1 MAYIKITLSTPHRF
15 KEIKEYRDYLK
26 EKKVIQ
32 KKYPSKPWNNIPKR
46 GPRKIVEPFDEKWW
60 AELQSYKK
68 EMLDLLFTPNGN
80 FQQFT
85 WQLLSEKEDAEREN
99 RARGFRRS
107 IYY

>member
-1 MAYIKITLSTPHRF
+1 MAYHKITLSTQHRF
-15 KEIKEYRDYLK
+15 KEIAEYREYLK

-32 KKYPSKPWNNIPKR
+32 AKYPSRPWDNKPKR
-46 GPRKIVEPFDEKWW
+46 GPYNFAEPFDEKWW

-85 WQLLSEKEDAEREN
+85 WQLLSEKEDAEMEN